1 MKHLSLIAVAL
12 TVPLAAMAQTTV
24 FSDNFTGASTIQS
37 ATPGAGTASSAD
49 YEVFATAGAPAGYAI
64 AANDLTLSS
73 VNTGSGLAEIEAR
86 FGGSP
91 VTLSTI
97 GDYINLQV
105 TFVDTANVLIAGQNS
120 NASLNIGLFNSGAV
134 NLNQGSRLDGTPQVT
149 GGSQTYQG
157 YVSRLFLNGN
167 ASSYNRATQTVGA
180 STTSQNQDLLFNNA
194 STSGAFSSPL
204 GTTTTSTFG
213 SPTPLGNNVGL
224 TAGQTY
230 TISYTISLTAANA
243 VKVTDELFS
252 GSNTNGIA
260 LQDNGG
266 TSTSGAFLGSTFDSL
281 AVGFRYASATAGA
294 GTLDISDIN
303 VIDSLSPVPEPTTL
317 ALSALGGLGLLAVR
331 RFKSRK

>member
-24 FSDNFTGASTIQS
+24 FSDNFTGGSTIQS

-49 YEVFATAGAPAGYAI
+49 YEVFGSTAATSQSI
-64 AANDLTLSS
+64 AANDLSFTSASGGSTLTE
-73 VNTGSGLAEIEAR
+73 VDAQ

-105 TFVDTANVLIAGQNS
+105 TFVDTANVMIAGMNS
-120 NASLNIGLFNSGAV
+120 NSSLNIGLFNSGGV
-134 NLNQGSRLDGTPQVT
+134 NLNQGQLLGTGGSIT
-149 GGSQTYQG
+149 GGGSQTYQG
-157 YVSRLFLNGN
+157 YVSRLFMNGN
-167 ASSYNRATQTVGA
+167 ASSYNRATQTLDG
-180 STTSQNQDLLFNNA
+180 TTSRNQDLLFNNA
-194 STSGAFSSPL
+194 SSSAAFGAPN

-213 SPTPLGNNVGL
+213 TTTPLGNNVGL

-281 AVGFRYASATAGA
+281 AVGFRYASATAA
-294 GTLDISDIN
+294 TGTLDISDIN